1 MKNLTKIKVPK
12 KYEDAIKSVEKGNF
26 AYGKYLVE
34 LNEGFNNGLCGNFI
48 YADTQAEL
56 LEKIRTQI
64 NEGVATFPSDKTT
77 EKVIPVPFHSQSV
90 NETIIEMV
98 EEPSMT
104 PQEHLEQF
112 STPMEIINQ
121 ITFNR
126 IIGFTL
132 LETCRDLVEG
142 GFLEVYLDPMEKALK
157 AMGEMPKDEDDIFKV
172 YVEVMSLAL
181 KNFYEKDLNIVVSA
195 PLNNYYN
202 TYGIVQF
209 NRFIGFE
216 NNIMEVEHSSK
227 EEPFEV
233 YLDRYISACE
243 GMTLEEMESFCKRH
257 NDLEASKQYI
267 KGGTK

>member
-12 KYEDAIKSVEKGNF
+12 KYVEAIELIEMEEKGC
-26 AYGKYLVE
+26 YVMV
-34 LNEGFNNGLCGNFI
+34 LNEGWNNGNEGKMY
-48 YADTQAEL
+48 YAETQKEL
-56 LEKIRTQI
+56 LEMIR
-64 NEGVATFPSDKTT
+64 NEIFKDEEEMAT
-77 EKVIPVPFHSQSV
+77 V
-90 NETIIEMV
+90 IEMV

-121 ITFNR
+121 VTYSR
-126 IIGFTL
+126 TIGFTL

-142 GFLEVYLDPMEKALK
+142 GFLEVYIDPMEKALK
-157 AMGEMPKDEDDIFKV
+157 AMGEMPKDEDAIFET

-181 KNFYEKDLNIVVSA
+181 KNFYDKDLNIVVSA

-216 NNIMEVEHSSK
+216 NIIMEVEHPSK